1 MGGFRMRLDNNLRRS
16 WRSILQLI
24 LLLALIAAVSYWAS
38 QQRIYWDISQ
48 NGRNSLS
55 QASIDILQLLDS
67 PVEVTVYA
75 TRQDPRLG
83 DIRGII
89 SGFISNYQ
97 RFKPDIRVHFVDP
110 AEHPQ
115 QAQAAGVRLNGEL
128 VARYDGREARLT
140 SINEQ
145 AFTNLLMRL
154 ARPQIKQLNVLSGHG
169 ERKLDGIA
177 NRDLGDFGKKL
188 AAIGFKATPFSL
200 LNEEPLQSNGD
211 ILVIA
216 SPQIDLFAG
225 EVDQLA
231 DYLDTGG
238 NLLWLVDS
246 GEELYGLQPLAERL
260 GISFIPGVIVDPQ
273 AKQLNAPPTFA
284 LGVGYQPHAVTQQ
297 FDFITVFPF
306 ARALLVEDNPQWQ
319 RTVLVEVATQGWI
332 EGSGAVTDEPEFEAE
347 ADIKG
352 PFAVAVALSR
362 IVDDRE
368 QRVVVVGSGHF
379 LANTYLGNGGNFDF
393 GVNIANWLASDE
405 RLITIQ
411 PRATIDHRLELSQL
425 ELNFIT
431 IFTLIGLPLLFL
443 ASGLLISWRR
453 RRG

>member
-1 MGGFRMRLDNNLRRS
+1 MRLDNNLKRQ
-16 WRSILQLI
+16 WRSILQVI
-24 LLLALIAAVSYWAS
+24 LLLVLIGASGYWAL
-38 QQRIYWDISQ
+38 QHRIHWDISQ

-55 QASIDILQLLDS
+55 QASIDTLQILDS
-67 PVEVTVYA
+67 PVDITVYA
-75 TRQDPRLG
+75 TKQDPRLG

-97 RFKPDIRVHFVDP
+97 RFKPDIRLYFVDP

-128 VARYDGREARLT
+128 VANYEGREARLT

-145 AFTNLLMRL
+145 AFTNLLIRL
-154 ARPQIKQLNVLSGHG
+154 ARPQIKQLKVLSGHG

-188 AAIGFKATPFSL
+188 TAIGFAATPFSL
-200 LNEEPLQSNGD
+200 MSGEPAQSNGD

-216 SPQIDLFAG
+216 SPQIDLLAG

-231 DYLDTGG
+231 DYLDKGG

-246 GEELYGLQPLAERL
+246 GEALYELQPIAERL
-260 GISFIPGVIVDPQ
+260 GIGFIPGIIVDPQ
-273 AKQLNAPPTFA
+273 AKQLNAPFTFA
-284 LGVGYQPHAVTQQ
+284 LGVDYQPHAVTQQ

-306 ARALLVEDNPQWQ
+306 ARALLVEDNSQWQ
-319 RTVLVEVATQGWI
+319 RTVLVEVAPQGWVDAAS
-332 EGSGAVTDEPEFEAE
+332 EVTDIPEFNAE
-347 ADIKG
+347 TDIKG
-352 PFAVAVALSR
+352 PFGVAVALSR

-379 LANTYLGNGGNFDF
+379 LANTYLGNGGNLDF
-393 GVNIANWLASDE
+393 GINIANWLAGDE

-411 PRATIDHRLELSQL
+411 PRTTTDHRLVLSQSK
-425 ELNFIT
+425 LNFIT
-431 IFTLIGLPLLFL
+431 IFTLIGMPLLFL
-443 ASGLLISWRR
+443 ASGMLIGWWRR
-453 RRG
+453 RG